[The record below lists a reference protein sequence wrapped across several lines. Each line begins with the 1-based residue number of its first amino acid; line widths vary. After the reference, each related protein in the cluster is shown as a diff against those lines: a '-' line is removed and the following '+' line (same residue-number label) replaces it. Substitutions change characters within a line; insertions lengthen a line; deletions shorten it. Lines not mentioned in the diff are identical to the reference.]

1 MPKCS
6 HCGHFLDDDEE
17 VCLACAK
24 PTEDASGRSNGP
36 VADAVPGD
44 GAPDRTEYPL
54 DADLSD
60 DSLVAIARF
69 KSTAEAGFFAHE
81 LSHTKHIP
89 VSLIAEE
96 HFDAASGRRST
107 RFVLSAPEAVA
118 EMAAREL
125 GQLIEQTDAEETFED
140 AYSEESKWLVTDDTT
155 DSDRESDQPV
165 SPVEES
171 TIHWGP
177 IVLALAAG
185 SVFLWGVRQLTE
197 RPGHQPRAVP
207 AGWQQ
212 DDLWEQL
219 SHPSGTWTQ
228 QIEGGH
234 GRRELW
240 IDREHNIA
248 IIREDADGDGVFEK
262 EIPVRREP

>member
-1 MPKCS
+1 MPECL
-6 HCGHFLDDDEE
+6 HCGRFLGDHEE
-17 VCLACAK
+17 VCPACGK
-24 PTEDASGRSNGP
+24 RREDASGRSNGP
-36 VADAVPGD
+36 VADAVAGD
-44 GAPDRTEYPL
+44 GAPDRTEFPL
-54 DADLSD
+54 DADSSD

-69 KSTAEAGFFAHE
+69 KSSAEAGFFAHE

-89 VSLIAEE
+89 VSLIVEE
-96 HFDAASGRRST
+96 HCEGASGRWSM
-107 RFVLSAPEAVA
+107 RFALSVPEALA
-118 EMAAREL
+118 ETAAREL
-125 GQLIEQTDAEETFED
+125 EQLIEQTDAGETFED
-140 AYSEESKWLVTDDTT
+140 ARSEESKRLVTDDTT
-155 DSDRESDQPV
+155 DLDRESDQPT
-165 SPVEES
+165 SPAEES

-177 IVLALAAG
+177 IVLTLAAG

-207 AGWQQ
+207 ADWQQ

-228 QIEGGH
+228 QIEGGR

-240 IDREHNIA
+240 IAPEHNIA

-262 EIPVRREP
+262 EIPVRRKP